1 MFGEVLRESGASA
14 VHSAWSFIRL
24 PHGELADL
32 SSVSDFEK
40 AGTSVE
46 DYRVVSVPFHVR

>member
-1 MFGEVLRESGASA
+1 MFGEVLRESDASA
-14 VHSAWSFIRL
+14 IYSAWSFIRL
-24 PHGELADL
+24 TRGELADL
-32 SSVSDFEK
+32 SSVSDFEE